1 MSDQAIQPLV
11 RVEIHGGDKIAEAV
25 VGDIERRL
33 SVWERV
39 SNIDAVRK
47 LSVLVTLVVAWELY
61 TRISNVNELMFP
73 TFSAT
78 GVALFSAV
86 FYEGLLTNVWNSL
99 SLLVM
104 GYVIGIGIAAVLVV
118 FGVWTRFGSDLLTT
132 LTAMLNPLPAIALLP
147 MAMLWFG
154 LGPAAIVF
162 TLLHSIIWPVAL
174 NTHAGFMGVSETQ
187 RMVGRNYGLGGLP
200 YIYKIL
206 IPAAF
211 PSILTGLRI
220 GWAFAWRTLIAAELV
235 FGGQVA
241 DTSGQLGAEGGNSGG
256 LGWIIFQNQMEN
268 QTPYV
273 FAGLFAVILV
283 GIILENGFFRTIED
297 RTIRRWGMQV
307 A

>member
-1 MSDQAIQPLV
+1 MSDHTIQPIV
-11 RVEIHGGDKIAEAV
+11 REELASQEIGDAV
-25 VGDIERRL
+25 IGDIERRL

-47 LSVLVTLVVAWELY
+47 LSVLVALVVAWELY
-61 TRISNVNELMFP
+61 TRISNINELMFP
-73 TFSAT
+73 TFMAT
-78 GVALFSAV
+78 GTALYNALV
-86 FYEGLLTNVWNSL
+86 HENLLINVWNSL

-104 GYVIGIGIAAVLVV
+104 GYGIGISIAAVLVV
-118 FGVWTRFGSDLLTT
+118 LGVWTRFGSDLLTT

-174 NTHAGFMGVSETQ
+174 NTHSGFMGVSETQ
-187 RMVGRNYGLGGLP
+187 RMVGQNYGLKGLS

-241 DTSGQLGAEGGNSGG
+241 DTSGQLGAEGSNAGG

-283 GIILENGFFRTIED
+283 GIIIENGVFRNIED

>member
-1 MSDQAIQPLV
+1 MSDQAIQPLI
-11 RVEIHGGDKIAEAV
+11 RDEIHGDDKIAEAV

-61 TRISNVNELMFP
+61 TRISDINELMFP

-78 GVALFSAV
+78 GAALFSAL
-86 FYEGLLTNVWNSL
+86 FYEDLLTNVWNSL

-273 FAGLFAVILV
+273 FAGLFTVILV
-283 GIILENGFFRTIED
+283 GVILENGFFRAIED

>member
-1 MSDQAIQPLV
+1 MSDRVIQPYV
-11 RVEIHGGDKIAEAV
+11 REELDGRDVGEAV
-25 VGDIERRL
+25 IGDVERRL

-39 SNIDAVRK
+39 SNVDAVRK
-47 LSVLVTLVVAWELY
+47 LSVLVTLVVAWEIY
-61 TRISNVNELMFP
+61 TRISDINELMFP
-73 TFSAT
+73 TFSST
-78 GVALFSAV
+78 GTALYNALVNES
-86 FYEGLLTNVWNSL
+86 LLINVWNSL
-99 SLLVM
+99 SLLLM
-104 GYVIGIGIAAVLVV
+104 GYGIGLGIAAVLVV

-174 NTHAGFMGVSETQ
+174 NTHSGFMGVSETQ
-187 RMVGRNYGLGGLP
+187 RMVGRNYGLRGLP

-241 DTSGQLGAEGGNSGG
+241 DTSGQLGAEGSSAGG
-256 LGWIIFQNQMEN
+256 LGWVIFQSQMEN

-283 GIILENGFFRTIED
+283 GIVIENGVFRNIED
-297 RTIRRWGMQV
+297 RTIRRWGMQI

>member
-1 MSDQAIQPLV
+1 MSERAIEPYV
-11 RVEIHGGDKIAEAV
+11 REELDGRDVGEAV
-25 VGDIERRL
+25 VGDVERRL
-33 SVWERV
+33 SVRERI
-39 SNIDAVRK
+39 SNIDSVRK
-47 LSVLVTLVVAWELY
+47 LSVLVTLVAAWEIY
-61 TRISNVNELMFP
+61 TRISDINELMFP

-78 GVALFSAV
+78 GTALYNALV
-86 FYEGLLTNVWNSL
+86 NEGLLINVWNSL
-99 SLLVM
+99 SLLLM
-104 GYVIGIGIAAVLVV
+104 GYGIGLGIAAALVV

-174 NTHAGFMGVSETQ
+174 NTHSGFMGVSETQ
-187 RMVGRNYGLGGLP
+187 RMVGRNYGLRGLS

-241 DTSGQLGAEGGNSGG
+241 DTSGQLGAEGSSAGG

-283 GIILENGFFRTIED
+283 GIIIENGVFRNVED
-297 RTIRRWGMQV
+297 RTIRRWGMQI

>member
-1 MSDQAIQPLV
+1 MSDRVIQPYV
-11 RVEIHGGDKIAEAV
+11 REELDGRDVGEAV
-25 VGDIERRL
+25 VGDVERRL

-39 SNIDAVRK
+39 SNVDAVRK
-47 LSVLVTLVVAWELY
+47 LSVLVTLVVAWEIY
-61 TRISNVNELMFP
+61 TRISDINELMFP
-73 TFSAT
+73 TFSST
-78 GVALFSAV
+78 GTALYNALVNES
-86 FYEGLLTNVWNSL
+86 LLINVWNSL
-99 SLLVM
+99 SLLLM
-104 GYVIGIGIAAVLVV
+104 GYGIGLGIAAVLVV

-174 NTHAGFMGVSETQ
+174 NTHSGFMGVSETQ
-187 RMVGRNYGLGGLP
+187 RMVGRNYGLRGLS

-241 DTSGQLGAEGGNSGG
+241 DTSGQLGAEGSSAGG
-256 LGWIIFQNQMEN
+256 LGWVIFQSQMEN

-283 GIILENGFFRTIED
+283 GIVIENGVFRNIED
-297 RTIRRWGMQV
+297 RTIRRWGMQI